1 MKTREYSFKRKTWV
15 WCLAAGMMLFA
26 LQAGFVPKE
35 AGAVMFGTYTSA
47 GDESQGTSNPSGT
60 FYLNNGQGSSTSTVG
75 PSPTS
80 GDYATANASL
90 STPNS
95 LSVILNGDGIT
106 GTNVLGGNTYGN
118 ASASATMYDTLTF
131 GNLPSGTVS
140 GTVAD
145 LTMSLASNIYLAG
158 AAVYGGADL
167 SVFAPTVYMG
177 GFIPVNG
184 YACPNTYCSSAN
196 SGNYSYQSINLAVN
210 GISIGSPG
218 TVFTIPV
225 TSGDLVNGQ
234 FSYIADI
241 YANAFGPYTPYS
253 EPYLFIDPSISLTNL
268 APGITVTS
276 ASGASYLGASP
287 PISPTPEASSLVLFA
302 TGLGMLGGWVSR
314 KRKNGKPGA
323 LRGQRCFSS

>member
-26 LQAGFVPKE
+26 LQAGLVPKE
-35 AGAVMFGTYTSA
+35 AGAVMFGTYASA
-47 GDESQGTSNPSGT
+47 ETESQSMRTPSGT
-60 FYLNNGQGSSTSTVG
+60 YYLTNGQTSSTATVG
-75 PSPTS
+75 PSQTT

-90 STPNS
+90 SNPNS
-95 LSVILNGDGIT
+95 LSLTFNGN
-106 GTNVLGGNTYGN
+106 GTIYSNNNYNGTAGGR
-118 ASASATMYDTLTF
+118 ATMYDTLTF

-140 GTVAD
+140 GILAD
-145 LTMSLASNIYLAG
+145 ITMSLASNIYDAG
-158 AAVYGGADL
+158 GNVTGFADL
-167 SVFAPTVYMG
+167 SVFAPNVYSG
-177 GFIPVNG
+177 DISIFNYFG
-184 YACPNTYCSSAN
+184 CPNTYCPNADSAN
-196 SGNYSYQSINLAVN
+196 YTLQSLNLASN
-210 GISIGSPG
+210 GISVGSPG
-218 TVFTIPV
+218 VVFTIPV
-225 TSGDLVNGQ
+225 TSGDLVNNQ

-241 YANAFGPYTPYS
+241 NAYVTGPHTQV
-253 EPYLFIDPSISLTNL
+253 EPTFFIDPSISLTNL